1 MKRIY
6 HLSTC
11 NTNKNI
17 LAKINTNGV
26 ELINIKMQHISP
38 DDLEFMQKQTGSY
51 EALFNKNAQKYKAMS
66 PNEKPV
72 SEADFKT
79 LILSHYTFL
88 KRPAA
93 ILDDVVITGSAPESV
108 ARLIKILGT
117 KE

>member
-1 MKRIY
+1 
-6 HLSTC
+6 
-11 NTNKNI
+11 
-17 LAKINTNGV
+17 
-26 ELINIKMQHISP
+26 
-38 DDLEFMQKQTGSY
+38 
-51 EALFNKNAQKYKAMS
+51 MS